1 MSQQFASNENT
12 ILSVNT
18 RLNSSKRRNR
28 VIPLSHQLFGL
39 GLNLVSHLRN
49 EWAANILSK
58 LWFTVFKSKPKL
70 WITEFWQQAESCIEV
85 QLKDKS
91 IPVSLWGLGPLVV
104 MMHGW
109 SGSGVQFRRL
119 IPGLVAA
126 GYQVA
131 VFDAPAHGSNPGKRS
146 HLLEFSDSIL
156 AIQKQIGP
164 IDTVMAHS
172 LGGMAAVIS
181 AQRGLSARQ
190 MILFGPHL
198 DVQKMY
204 QSYSDLLNLNP
215 KLSNRFRDKIGQE
228 MADIL
233 GIDDVWNFLTPAN
246 LLARSN
252 YQGLLIYDNQD
263 EEIPLEQFKA
273 VKQHWLGCQTLETED
288 LGHHRIL
295 KDESVIESVLAF
307 MDRSEVARA

>member
-1 MSQQFASNENT
+1 MPQQFASNENT
-12 ILSVNT
+12 IRSVNT
-18 RLNSSKRRNR
+18 QFNSSRRRNR
-28 VIPLSHQLFGL
+28 VIPLSYQFFGL

-85 QLKDKS
+85 ELKDKS
-91 IPVSLWGLGPLVV
+91 IPVSLWGQGPLVV

-131 VFDAPAHGSNPGKRS
+131 AFDAPAHGSNPGKHS

-156 AIQKQIGP
+156 AIQQQIGP

-172 LGGMAAVIS
+172 LGGMAAVVS
-181 AQRGLSARQ
+181 AQRGLLARQ

-198 DVQKMY
+198 DVEKMY

-215 KLSNRFRDKIGQE
+215 KLSNRFRDKIGRK

-263 EEIPLEQFKA
+263 EEIPLEQFEA
-273 VKQHWLGCQTLETED
+273 IKQHWLGCQTLETED